1 MPMEAVV
8 ADPPSS
14 PAWQC
19 IVGEKGS
26 SQEGIIV
33 AGDFMT
39 QSSFVGCVAS
49 ADAAAR
55 AVVERYTTSSALYMT
70 PPE

>member
-8 ADPPSS
+8 ADPPT

-19 IVGEKGS
+19 IVGDEGGS
-26 SQEGIIV
+26 EGIIV

-39 QSSFVGCVAS
+39 QSSFV
-49 ADAAAR
+49 
-55 AVVERYTTSSALYMT
+55 
-70 PPE
+70 